1 MSTTLQFS
9 NDPRMVLKARQTGL
23 HTVFCVREILDDP
36 DPSSIPPISENDM
49 TVKELTQEAR
59 HEEAL
64 KKYLLDSPQLA
75 DEIKDLPA
83 DDQKDQIQWAF
94 EDEAESQGLQPW
106 ELTLKYTSTPEEFE
120 AARLVLHKEAAEV
133 LGVEWEEYCE
143 MNNLVV

>member
-1 MSTTLQFS
+1 
-9 NDPRMVLKARQTGL
+9 MVLKARQAGL
-23 HTVFCVREILDDP
+23 LPVFCVREILDDP
-36 DPSSIPPISENDM
+36 DPSSIPQISENDM

-64 KKYLLDSPQLA
+64 KKYLLESPQLA
-75 DEIKDLPA
+75 EEIKDLPA

-94 EDEAESQGLQPW
+94 EDEAEAQGLQPW

>member
-1 MSTTLQFS
+1 
-9 NDPRMVLKARQTGL
+9 MVLKARQTGL
-23 HTVFCVREILDDP
+23 QTVFCVREILDDP
-36 DPSSIPPISENDM
+36 DPSSIPQISENDM

-64 KKYLLDSPQLA
+64 KKYLLESPQLA

-83 DDQKDQIQWAF
+83 DDQKDQVQWAF

>member
-1 MSTTLQFS
+1 
-9 NDPRMVLKARQTGL
+9 
-23 HTVFCVREILDDP
+23 
-36 DPSSIPPISENDM
+36 M

-64 KKYLLDSPQLA
+64 KKYILDAPELME
-75 DEIKDLPA
+75 EIKNLSA

-94 EDEAESQGLQPW
+94 EDEAEAQGLQPW
-106 ELTLKYTSTPEEFE
+106 ELTLKYTSTPEEYE
-120 AARLVLHKEAAEV
+120 TARLALHKEAAEV

>member
-1 MSTTLQFS
+1 M
-9 NDPRMVLKARQTGL
+9 
-23 HTVFCVREILDDP
+23 
-36 DPSSIPPISENDM
+36 ISENDM
-49 TVKELTQEAR
+49 TELTQEQR
-59 HEEAL
+59 HEQAL
-64 KKYLLDSPQLA
+64 ERYILDVPDLKE
-75 DEIKDLPA
+75 EIKDLSA

-120 AARLVLHKEAAEV
+120 AQRLVLHKEAAEV